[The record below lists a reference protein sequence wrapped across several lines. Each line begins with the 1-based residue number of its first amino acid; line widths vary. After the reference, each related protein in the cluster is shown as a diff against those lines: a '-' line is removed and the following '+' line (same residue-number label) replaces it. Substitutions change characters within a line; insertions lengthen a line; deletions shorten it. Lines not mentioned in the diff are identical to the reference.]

1 MTPRELEDRLIVFAV
16 NIICLSDGIK
26 PSVGGKNLSE
36 QIVRSSSSTAL
47 NYGEAQSAE
56 SPKDFVHKL
65 GISLKEIR
73 ETFINLRII
82 DGSKLHA
89 DQQLLNQLKTECNE
103 LISIFVKA
111 LKRVSENKVLC
122 LLNKSLIF
130 NP

>member
-1 MTPRELEDRLIVFAV
+1 MTPRELEDRLISFAV
-16 NIICLSDGIK
+16 NIIRLSDGIK
-26 PSVGGKNLSE
+26 PSIAGNNLSG

-65 GISLKEIR
+65 RICLKEMR

-82 DGSKLHA
+82 DGAKLHA

-103 LISIFVKA
+103 LVSIFVKSIETS
-111 LKRVSENKVLC
+111 KRKQGTLPP
-122 LLNKSLIF
+122 K
-130 NP
+130 